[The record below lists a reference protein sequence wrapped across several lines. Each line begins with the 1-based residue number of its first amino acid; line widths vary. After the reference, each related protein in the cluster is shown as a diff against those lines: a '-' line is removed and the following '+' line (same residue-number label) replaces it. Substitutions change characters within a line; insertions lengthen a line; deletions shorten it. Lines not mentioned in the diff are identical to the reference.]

1 MLPRDTEWST
11 HPWSPHAISGVPDF
25 VSCTQFF
32 SKHDPNCKRPQ
43 RLNKA
48 FLFWASCWFPLEM
61 VAHCKVAVW
70 SQCCLPLPHYIRL
83 PKKYWGVMQKKRI
96 LCFRFVLSLNLQPY
110 VIVILSQCVSA
121 ALQTQCSGHCC
132 TAIWLHNATKKFTIN
147 TYRRTSARSMRAAN
161 ISHLQCG
168 MQLLKLRKG
177 SG

>member
-83 PKKYWGVMQKKRI
+83 PKKVLRCHAKKTH
-96 LCFRFVLSLNLQPY
+96 LVLQICSKSQPTTICDCDSVSVCQRSIANAVLWALLHCDMIAQCYKEVHYQY
-110 VIVILSQCVSA
+110 V
-121 ALQTQCSGHCC
+121 
-132 TAIWLHNATKKFTIN
+132 
-147 TYRRTSARSMRAAN
+147 
-161 ISHLQCG
+161 
-168 MQLLKLRKG
+168 
-177 SG
+177 